1 MNDKHRLLVLLDGS
15 ERALDAV
22 RYIAS
27 MKNMASMSVVVL
39 YNVYAH
45 LPQGYLDMERQPETH
60 EGKTRIDAWQIL
72 QETGRMQ
79 YMKRAEKML
88 KDGGIANVEI
98 QVRKT
103 VRGVARDILA
113 EIHEEYLAVVMTKRG
128 MGLLAG
134 LPLGSVANKLLQN
147 ISVTPVIL
155 VAEGAQPKRVM
166 IGVDGS
172 DDSMRAVSFAG
183 TILGEG
189 HAIGL
194 VHAIRNTPDPDFIMP
209 QTDIEHIKTD
219 MEATFRKMRE
229 ELIKK
234 GIPAE
239 NISQE
244 IIEGESSRA
253 GALLLAAG
261 RNGYGTIVI
270 GRKGLSR
277 TREFSMGRV
286 STKIIQMSCNH
297 AVWLV

>member
-1 MNDKHRLLVLLDGS
+1 MNNQNKLLVLLDGS
-15 ERALDAV
+15 ERALDAI

-27 MKNMASMSVVVL
+27 MKNLTSMSVVVL

-60 EGKTRIDAWQIL
+60 EEKTRIDSWRNL

-88 KDGGIANVEI
+88 KDVGIADVEI
-98 QVRKT
+98 QVRKI

-134 LPLGSVANKLLQN
+134 LPVGSVANKLLQN

-155 VAEGAQPKRVM
+155 VAEGADPKRLLL
-166 IGVDGS
+166 GVDGS
-172 DDSMRAVSFAG
+172 ENSMRAVSFAG
-183 TILGEG
+183 KVLDSGHTIE
-189 HAIGL
+189 L
-194 VHAIRNTPDPDFIMP
+194 VHVIRNTPDPDIMMP
-209 QTDIEHIKTD
+209 QTDIERIKTD
-219 MEATFRKMRE
+219 MEATFEKMRE

-261 RNGYGTIVI
+261 RNGCGTIVI
-270 GRKGLSR
+270 GRKGLSM
-277 TREFSMGRV
+277 TRDFSMGRV
-286 STKIIQMSCNH
+286 STKITQMSSNH
-297 AVWLV
+297 AVWIV